1 METAIAHDIL
11 SHKPSAKINV
21 EAGVIPQTPATLNI
35 QIYPGDVPMV
45 PTSLMEWRQATE
57 SKDMVHHDELES
69 RKVMHSKV
77 ASSVQAAHTQAL
89 EEEEEEEEAEQDF
102 VSRKMM
108 ESCLSENEA
117 AQRQLK
123 MKADQAL
130 FELSRIRDECAVER
144 RNGGKQ
150 ISELT
155 ERNGRLERVKVE
167 LEKVNAELRK
177 RNDELEQNVYTAV
190 AEREVE
196 REKEK
201 IKEMVGFGVGHLLN
215 QVAHVAVRRPS
226 LKRKKSRYAI

>member
-11 SHKPSAKINV
+11 SRKPSAKINV

-35 QIYPGDVPMV
+35 QIYPGHVPMV

-89 EEEEEEEEAEQDF
+89 EEAEQDF
-102 VSRKMM
+102 VSGEMM

-117 AQRQLK
+117 ARRQLK

-130 FELSRIRDECAVER
+130 FELSRIRDECSVER
-144 RNGGKQ
+144 QNGGKQ

-177 RNDELEQNVYTAV
+177 RNDELEQNVYSAM

-201 IKEMVGFGVGHLLN
+201 IKGMVGFGIGHLWTK
-215 QVAHVAVRRPS
+215 S
-226 LKRKKSRYAI
+226 LTLRLGDQA

>member
-11 SHKPSAKINV
+11 SRKPSAKINV

-77 ASSVQAAHTQAL
+77 ASSVQGAHTQAL
-89 EEEEEEEEAEQDF
+89 EEAEQDF

-117 AQRQLK
+117 TQRQLK

-167 LEKVNAELRK
+167 LEKVNAELVATCV
-177 RNDELEQNVYTAV
+177 ELEQNVYSAV

-226 LKRKKSRYAI
+226 LKGKKSK

>member
-89 EEEEEEEEAEQDF
+89 EEAEQDF
-102 VSRKMM
+102 VSREMM

-117 AQRQLK
+117 TQRQLK

-167 LEKVNAELRK
+167 LEKVNAELVATCVELRK
-177 RNDELEQNVYTAV
+177 KNDELEQNVYSAM

-201 IKEMVGFGVGHLLN
+201 IKEMASFGIGYLWTK
-215 QVAHVAVRRPS
+215 S
-226 LKRKKSRYAI
+226 LTLRLGDQA

>member
-69 RKVMHSKV
+69 LKVMHSKV
-77 ASSVQAAHTQAL
+77 ASSVQGAHTQAL
-89 EEEEEEEEAEQDF
+89 EEAEQDF

-177 RNDELEQNVYTAV
+177 RNDELEQNVYSAM

-201 IKEMVGFGVGHLLN
+201 IKEMVGFGVGYLWTK
-215 QVAHVAVRRPS
+215 S
-226 LKRKKSRYAI
+226 LTLRLGDQA

>member
-11 SHKPSAKINV
+11 SRKPSAKINV
-21 EAGVIPQTPATLNI
+21 ETGVIPQTPATLNI

-89 EEEEEEEEAEQDF
+89 EEAEQDF

-117 AQRQLK
+117 TQRQLK

-177 RNDELEQNVYTAV
+177 RNDELEQNVYSAM

-201 IKEMVGFGVGHLLN
+201 IKGMVGFGIGHLWTK
-215 QVAHVAVRRPS
+215 S
-226 LKRKKSRYAI
+226 LTLRLGDQA

>member
-21 EAGVIPQTPATLNI
+21 EAGIIPQTPATLNI

-69 RKVMHSKV
+69 LKVMHSKI
-77 ASSVQAAHTQAL
+77 ASSVQGAHTQAL
-89 EEEEEEEEAEQDF
+89 EEAEQDF
-102 VSRKMM
+102 VSREMM

-117 AQRQLK
+117 TQRQLK

-177 RNDELEQNVYTAV
+177 RNDELEQNVYSAM

-226 LKRKKSRYAI
+226 LKRKKSK

>member
-11 SHKPSAKINV
+11 SRKPSAKINV
-21 EAGVIPQTPATLNI
+21 ETGVIPQTPATLNI
-35 QIYPGDVPMV
+35 QIYPGHVPMV

-89 EEEEEEEEAEQDF
+89 EEAEQDF

-117 AQRQLK
+117 ARRQLK

-167 LEKVNAELRK
+167 LEKVNAELVATCVELRK
-177 RNDELEQNVYTAV
+177 KNDELEQNVYSAM

-196 REKEK
+196 KEKEK
-201 IKEMVGFGVGHLLN
+201 IKEMVGFGVGHLWTK
-215 QVAHVAVRRPS
+215 S
-226 LKRKKSRYAI
+226 LTLRLGDQA

>member
-11 SHKPSAKINV
+11 SRKPSAKINV

-89 EEEEEEEEAEQDF
+89 EEAEQDF

-117 AQRQLK
+117 ARRQLK

-167 LEKVNAELRK
+167 LEKVNAELVATCVELRK
-177 RNDELEQNVYTAV
+177 RNDELEQNVYSAM

-201 IKEMVGFGVGHLLN
+201 IKGMVGFGIGHLWTK
-215 QVAHVAVRRPS
+215 S
-226 LKRKKSRYAI
+226 LTLRLGDQA

>member
-11 SHKPSAKINV
+11 SRKPSAKINV

-89 EEEEEEEEAEQDF
+89 EEAEQDF

-117 AQRQLK
+117 TQRQLK

-177 RNDELEQNVYTAV
+177 RNDELEQNVYSAM

-201 IKEMVGFGVGHLLN
+201 IKEMVGFGVGHLWTK
-215 QVAHVAVRRPS
+215 S
-226 LKRKKSRYAI
+226 LTLRLGDQA

>member
-11 SHKPSAKINV
+11 SRKPSAKINV

-89 EEEEEEEEAEQDF
+89 EEAEQDF

-117 AQRQLK
+117 TQRQLK

>member
-11 SHKPSAKINV
+11 SRKPSAKINV

-77 ASSVQAAHTQAL
+77 ASSVQGAHTQAL
-89 EEEEEEEEAEQDF
+89 EEAEQDF

-117 AQRQLK
+117 TQRQLK

-226 LKRKKSRYAI
+226 LKRKKSK